1 MSTAES
7 TPRARDESTRAM
19 THELILIRHAKSDY
33 PAGVADHDRPLN
45 ARGMRDAPR
54 IGVWLAGRQASD
66 AKETTCVLVSSA
78 RRAQLT
84 WLLAS
89 GAMGASTSTWIDS
102 EEPRI
107 YESEARVLSRVI
119 GELRESC
126 RNAVLV
132 GHNPGLDDLV
142 AELTDP
148 ADLAAS
154 PFRGFRTSTIAVLRT
169 EDTWPVAASLRG
181 SFRVVDYHVARG

>member
-1 MSTAES
+1 MG
-7 TPRARDESTRAM
+7 
-19 THELILIRHAKSDY
+19 HELILIRHAKSDY
-33 PAGVADHDRPLN
+33 PPGVGDHERPLN

-54 IGVWLAGRQASD
+54 IGAWLARRDPGA
-66 AKETTCVLVSSA
+66 AKEVTCVLVSSA

-89 GAMGASTSTWIDS
+89 SALGTTASAWIDHT
-102 EEPRI
+102 EPRI
-107 YESEARVLSRVI
+107 YESQSRVLATVI

-126 RNAVLV
+126 RSAVLV

-142 AELTDP
+142 ADLADP
-148 ADLAAS
+148 AELAAS

-169 EDTWPVAASLRG
+169 SDEWPVAASVRG
-181 SFRVVDYHVARG
+181 SFAVVDYHVARG

>member
-1 MSTAES
+1 
-7 TPRARDESTRAM
+7 M
-19 THELILIRHAKSDY
+19 THELILVRHAKSDY
-33 PAGVADHDRPLN
+33 PAGIADHERPLN

-54 IGVWLAGRQASD
+54 IGAWLAARQEPD
-66 AKETTCVLVSSA
+66 AKTATCVLVSSA

-89 GAMGASTSTWIDS
+89 GAMGATTSTWIDT

-107 YESEARVLSRVI
+107 YESDARVLATVI

-142 AELTDP
+142 ADLTD
-148 ADLAAS
+148 AAGLAAS
-154 PFRGFRTSTIAVLRT
+154 PFRGFRTSTITVLRT
-169 EDTWPVAASLRG
+169 EDEWPVAVSVRG
-181 SFRVVDYHVARG
+181 SFQVVDFHVARG